1 MKITT
6 TIEITKQ
13 EKNILYNAL
22 QAYQEYL
29 SKLLLEEDYNK
40 NEFAKKMVDE
50 IFEETNKLFNEL
62 EKEL

>member
-6 TIEITKQ
+6 TIEVTKQ

-29 SKLLLEEDYNK
+29 NKMLQENQQGFAQKIVEETI
-40 NEFAKKMVDE
+40 AT
-50 IFEETNKLFNEL
+50 TNKLFIEL
-62 EKEL
+62 EQSI